1 MLQILIGRLQKER
14 DEAKSEVK
22 ELQDKLELQ
31 LTHYQKNQREKE
43 ILLAELDVY
52 KERLDKLQSSEQKLR
67 VRFLSIRKISIHTY
81 NCFRDF

>member
-31 LTHYQKNQREKE
+31 LTHYQKSQREKE

-67 VRFLSIRKISIHTY
+67 VRFFMYL
-81 NCFRDF
+81 